1 MFSMWTYTM
10 VDISLCNGEGCDK
23 CNTCF
28 RHQMYTHVKILNN
41 DWQSYIS
48 SVDCIEHD
56 YVAYCEGD

>member
-1 MFSMWTYTM
+1 M

-41 DWQSYIS
+41 VWQSYIS
-48 SVDCIEHD
+48 SVDCIEHN
-56 YVAYCEGD
+56 YVAYIEGDQ